1 MTSAGT
7 GASAQPGYVPPEAPT
22 ELLVLA
28 HGLQGTVEDFTYL
41 LEELRGTPAAKGGRL
56 LVHASRVN
64 TDKTH
69 DGIVL
74 GGLRLSEDIRAVIA
88 KHKSLQYISLM
99 GFSLGGLYVRY
110 AAGHLYSADTGRVA
124 GLQPRK
130 IIIVASPN
138 LGVRSFGVYR
148 FLPAPVL
155 PMANIFLGDTVRQLL
170 LQDEEQLLLAM
181 TTDRNKH
188 GMKFVSALKSFS
200 ERWLYA
206 NVRNDFMVNYGTAAL
221 DHTMQ
226 GMDTDARTVVQQQQA
241 GREAIAVEE
250 RVDEGYDGRG
260 CRICFQLRYEGKEDG
275 GDGNSVDCAGMN
287 EEEVMSKR
295 LKKVGWSVV
304 GVDFPLAMPIAH
316 NRIVAMS
323 RNAIHTW
330 INAGGRRVVHHLVDT
345 FSCGFDEHEELFRQV
360 RSTGG
365 PGGSGSVGGNGAV
378 FGNWG

>member
-1 MTSAGT
+1 MSSPSPA
-7 GASAQPGYVPPEAPT
+7 ASASTAPADLPLVPLNNPT

-41 LEELRGTPAAKGGRL
+41 LEQLRATPAATGGKL
-56 LVHASRVN
+56 LVHPSRVN

-74 GGLRLSEDIRAVIA
+74 GGLRLSEDIRAVVA
-88 KHKSLQYISLM
+88 KYKSLQYISLM

-110 AAGHLYSADTGRVA
+110 AAGHLYNPDSGRIA
-124 GLQPRK
+124 GLQARK
-130 IIIVASPN
+130 IITVASPN

-155 PMANIFLGDTVRQLL
+155 PVANMFLCETVTQLL
-170 LQDEEQLLLAM
+170 LGDEDQLLLAM

-188 GMKFVSALKSFS
+188 GMRFLSALNAFS

-221 DHTMQ
+221 DHTVQM
-226 GMDTDARTVVQQQQA
+226 MDADAEQVVREREGTSETVT
-241 GREAIAVEE
+241 VEE
-250 RVDEGYDGRG
+250 RVDEGYDEKG
-260 CRICFQLRYEGKEDG
+260 CRICFQIRYEGGEG
-275 GDGNSVDCAGMN
+275 ESGSCGGMN

-295 LKKVGWSVV
+295 LKKMGWTVV

-345 FSCGFDEHEELFRQV
+345 FSRGFDEHEQRFRQV
-360 RSTGG
+360 RSSNG
-365 PGGSGSVGGNGAV
+365 GGSRSEGGNGAV
-378 FGNWG
+378 LGNCG